1 MFQRKLKF
9 LLLIGICTS
18 IKAEEIPSCDYFD
31 TVDLTGIEKLSNGS
45 YNYEGVVIPHEQTG
59 TYNYKILFEGTNI
72 TYSLFVWG
80 IASGLLLIIILTNHL
95 LDNLD
100 IEDNWKVGCAYF
112 NCIFKCNDW
121 SIFIYLLGP
130 ATLMILIKAIF
141 MISTICHV
149 HIENR
154 KNRKQLEELGQPY
167 IKNNVMFTFYLRILT
182 TEILNWITELCYVLY
197 FTPIKMTNYLLG
209 IVTYFNLIYFILIFA
224 ITITRRDVRQL
235 FARRSFLPV
244 LFLDLYPSGVT
255 SFDTFNGLRLVGAK
269 APPSCLLPPPCGD
282 RIAACPR
289 VQLLPGGQID
299 SNGTLGTWRHHT
311 LILHSLLASLLC
323 PFLYF

>member
-9 LLLIGICTS
+9 LLLVGICTS
-18 IKAEEIPSCDYFD
+18 IKAEEIPNCDYFD

-45 YNYEGVVIPHEQTG
+45 YNYEGVMIPPEQTG

-72 TYSLFVWG
+72 TNGTLHRSKDDVYLSNRDYCLQSKELLSLGFSCRLWHQNYLNELHYDK
-80 IASGLLLIIILTNHL
+80 SFYDHL

-100 IEDNWKVGCAYF
+100 IEANWKVGCAYF

-154 KNRKQLEELGQPY
+154 KIRKQFEELGQPY
-167 IKNNVMFTFYLRILT
+167 IKNNVISL
-182 TEILNWITELCYVLY
+182 
-197 FTPIKMTNYLLG
+197 
-209 IVTYFNLIYFILIFA
+209 
-224 ITITRRDVRQL
+224 
-235 FARRSFLPV
+235 LPV

-269 APPSCLLPPPCGD
+269 APPSLLLPPPGGD

-289 VQLLPGGQID
+289 VQLLPGGQFAFKFRTAQM
-299 SNGTLGTWRHHT
+299 S
-311 LILHSLLASLLC
+311 
-323 PFLYF
+323 